1 MIESNYTGVVTYEG
15 LKGMRKKPSMYLGST
30 GVLQQGHAPRA
41 LTQMGQE
48 VISNSLDEA
57 LAGFGKIVKIIV
69 DTDNSMTVIDEG
81 RGLPKGPDKSF
92 DDVIRS
98 ATAPHTSGKFDDES
112 YAGQNTTGT
121 HGIGIKAT
129 NAISTK
135 MIIEAKCY
143 STTMKKDQKV
153 LDGGIVHY
161 RIEFEQ
167 EKVLVA
173 EEIQRWT
180 KKELDNMEE
189 SDRPK
194 TGTIVQFWPDDTIL
208 ESIVWTNNDLEARF
222 EASAFLFPGVEII
235 YNDKRID
242 REKSWKYD
250 DGLAGY
256 ISKMSASEKI
266 LSSLKQP
273 IVVEQLSDVD
283 NFTFKVS
290 AALVYTEDSNEIVAT
305 YANGVPTKEGG
316 PHQDGFYAGLVK
328 AVNDFAIDK
337 RLVKQAFRQSDV
349 TEGLIAAVHV
359 QVPSKIMEF
368 EGQTK
373 EKLAT
378 VQAKPA
384 TQQATYKAISDWM
397 YDNLDAA
404 TQIVEKA
411 EMSRQARE
419 AAAKSRKEAKVGKD
433 SKKKQRLE
441 ISSKLKQATSKDR
454 SKCELIITEGDSAS
468 NVKRD
473 KATQAILGIRGKIKN
488 AFEIS
493 LAEAVQNEE
502 ISTIVGAIGAGVG
515 ADCDPEKSNYGKGV
529 FLACFDGET
538 KVKSLDGKSYSFNE
552 LIESNTKEL
561 WVYSMNSNGRV
572 VPALAKNIRKT
583 GDRSKMVRVTLDNGE
598 VIESTPEHLFMTAE
612 GVYAEAQNLKNGQ
625 SLMPLYT
632 KIDEGGY
639 ELFYSQA
646 DGKYECTHR
655 MVASNI
661 YAEEKSLAKERLE
674 QEDHLPNQNSI
685 QVHHKDENKLNNLP
699 ENLEWKTAKE
709 HWTHH
714 AKDGGKRLTEY
725 NQSEARIERIKDLH
739 QEGVY
744 DQTYFGN
751 NGYNG
756 SDRQKTALSDA
767 HSRGVYK
774 ENYRKLAEYN
784 QSDKHSEV
792 VARTNASEKHI
803 DSVRRSKILMSVRFL
818 VDNNLPVDEYHYN
831 MYRNKTA
838 MKFVNALE
846 YFGSMGVMIEE
857 ALKTKP
863 RKFEHAKDFKLSYD
877 VDRKQKNQIAKVV
890 RKILDANEVVT
901 EDRYNAEKGS
911 RTPRFDRAL
920 EKFGGYENLIEYA
933 SNYNHKVVLIEV
945 IEYEETK
952 PVYCMTV
959 PEYHNFFLD
968 GGVLVKNCDADDD
981 GAHICTLLLGFFY
994 KFMRKL
1000 IEDGKLYVIVPPLY
1014 KSERYVKGKPEIKMY
1029 FTEQELSADRE
1040 NLKGYS
1046 IQRYKGLGEMDKD
1059 TEGYDAIS
1067 NHATRRVIQVTI
1079 DDAMRAAQMLKVL
1092 LGEDSKLRAEWIEK
1106 TIDFNDYIYD

>member
-242 REKSWKYD
+242 KEKSWKYD

-349 TEGLIAAVHV
+349 TEGLIAAIHV

-515 ADCDPEKSNYGKGV
+515 ADCDPEKS
-529 FLACFDGET
+529 
-538 KVKSLDGKSYSFNE
+538 SY
-552 LIESNTKEL
+552 
-561 WVYSMNSNGRV
+561 
-572 VPALAKNIRKT
+572 
-583 GDRSKMVRVTLDNGE
+583 
-598 VIESTPEHLFMTAE
+598 
-612 GVYAEAQNLKNGQ
+612 
-625 SLMPLYT
+625 
-632 KIDEGGY
+632 
-639 ELFYSQA
+639 
-646 DGKYECTHR
+646 
-655 MVASNI
+655 
-661 YAEEKSLAKERLE
+661 
-674 QEDHLPNQNSI
+674 
-685 QVHHKDENKLNNLP
+685 
-699 ENLEWKTAKE
+699 
-709 HWTHH
+709 
-714 AKDGGKRLTEY
+714 
-725 NQSEARIERIKDLH
+725 
-739 QEGVY
+739 
-744 DQTYFGN
+744 
-751 NGYNG
+751 
-756 SDRQKTALSDA
+756 
-767 HSRGVYK
+767 
-774 ENYRKLAEYN
+774 
-784 QSDKHSEV
+784 
-792 VARTNASEKHI
+792 
-803 DSVRRSKILMSVRFL
+803 
-818 VDNNLPVDEYHYN
+818 
-831 MYRNKTA
+831 
-838 MKFVNALE
+838 
-846 YFGSMGVMIEE
+846 
-857 ALKTKP
+857 
-863 RKFEHAKDFKLSYD
+863 
-877 VDRKQKNQIAKVV
+877 
-890 RKILDANEVVT
+890 
-901 EDRYNAEKGS
+901 
-911 RTPRFDRAL
+911 RA
-920 EKFGGYENLIEYA
+920 
-933 SNYNHKVVLIEV
+933 VLIG
-945 IEYEETK
+945 T
-952 PVYCMTV
+952 
-959 PEYHNFFLD
+959 
-968 GGVLVKNCDADDD
+968 DADDD

-1000 IEDGKLYVIVPPLY
+1000 IEAGMIYVIVPPLY
-1014 KSERYVKGKPEIKMY
+1014 KAERYVKGKPEIKMY

>member
-208 ESIVWTNNDLEARF
+208 ESIAWTNNDLEARF

-349 TEGLIAAVHV
+349 TEGLIAAIHV

-515 ADCDPEKSNYGKGV
+515 ADCDPEKS
-529 FLACFDGET
+529 
-538 KVKSLDGKSYSFNE
+538 SY
-552 LIESNTKEL
+552 
-561 WVYSMNSNGRV
+561 
-572 VPALAKNIRKT
+572 
-583 GDRSKMVRVTLDNGE
+583 
-598 VIESTPEHLFMTAE
+598 
-612 GVYAEAQNLKNGQ
+612 
-625 SLMPLYT
+625 
-632 KIDEGGY
+632 
-639 ELFYSQA
+639 
-646 DGKYECTHR
+646 
-655 MVASNI
+655 
-661 YAEEKSLAKERLE
+661 
-674 QEDHLPNQNSI
+674 
-685 QVHHKDENKLNNLP
+685 
-699 ENLEWKTAKE
+699 
-709 HWTHH
+709 
-714 AKDGGKRLTEY
+714 
-725 NQSEARIERIKDLH
+725 
-739 QEGVY
+739 
-744 DQTYFGN
+744 
-751 NGYNG
+751 
-756 SDRQKTALSDA
+756 
-767 HSRGVYK
+767 
-774 ENYRKLAEYN
+774 
-784 QSDKHSEV
+784 
-792 VARTNASEKHI
+792 
-803 DSVRRSKILMSVRFL
+803 
-818 VDNNLPVDEYHYN
+818 
-831 MYRNKTA
+831 
-838 MKFVNALE
+838 
-846 YFGSMGVMIEE
+846 
-857 ALKTKP
+857 
-863 RKFEHAKDFKLSYD
+863 
-877 VDRKQKNQIAKVV
+877 
-890 RKILDANEVVT
+890 
-901 EDRYNAEKGS
+901 
-911 RTPRFDRAL
+911 RA
-920 EKFGGYENLIEYA
+920 
-933 SNYNHKVVLIEV
+933 VLIG
-945 IEYEETK
+945 T
-952 PVYCMTV
+952 
-959 PEYHNFFLD
+959 
-968 GGVLVKNCDADDD
+968 DADDD

-1000 IEDGKLYVIVPPLY
+1000 IEAGMIYVIVPPLY
-1014 KSERYVKGKPEIKMY
+1014 KAERYVKGKPEIKMY

>member
-208 ESIVWTNNDLEARF
+208 ESIAWTNNDLEARF

-242 REKSWKYD
+242 REKSWKYV

-349 TEGLIAAVHV
+349 TEGLIAAIHV

-515 ADCDPEKSNYGKGV
+515 ADCDPEKS
-529 FLACFDGET
+529 
-538 KVKSLDGKSYSFNE
+538 SYRAI
-552 LIESNTKEL
+552 LIGT
-561 WVYSMNSNGRV
+561 
-572 VPALAKNIRKT
+572 
-583 GDRSKMVRVTLDNGE
+583 
-598 VIESTPEHLFMTAE
+598 
-612 GVYAEAQNLKNGQ
+612 
-625 SLMPLYT
+625 
-632 KIDEGGY
+632 
-639 ELFYSQA
+639 
-646 DGKYECTHR
+646 
-655 MVASNI
+655 
-661 YAEEKSLAKERLE
+661 
-674 QEDHLPNQNSI
+674 
-685 QVHHKDENKLNNLP
+685 
-699 ENLEWKTAKE
+699 
-709 HWTHH
+709 
-714 AKDGGKRLTEY
+714 
-725 NQSEARIERIKDLH
+725 
-739 QEGVY
+739 
-744 DQTYFGN
+744 
-751 NGYNG
+751 
-756 SDRQKTALSDA
+756 
-767 HSRGVYK
+767 
-774 ENYRKLAEYN
+774 
-784 QSDKHSEV
+784 
-792 VARTNASEKHI
+792 
-803 DSVRRSKILMSVRFL
+803 
-818 VDNNLPVDEYHYN
+818 
-831 MYRNKTA
+831 
-838 MKFVNALE
+838 
-846 YFGSMGVMIEE
+846 
-857 ALKTKP
+857 
-863 RKFEHAKDFKLSYD
+863 
-877 VDRKQKNQIAKVV
+877 
-890 RKILDANEVVT
+890 
-901 EDRYNAEKGS
+901 
-911 RTPRFDRAL
+911 
-920 EKFGGYENLIEYA
+920 
-933 SNYNHKVVLIEV
+933 
-945 IEYEETK
+945 
-952 PVYCMTV
+952 
-959 PEYHNFFLD
+959 
-968 GGVLVKNCDADDD
+968 DADDD

-1000 IEDGKLYVIVPPLY
+1000 IEAGMIYVIVPPLY
-1014 KSERYVKGKPEIKMY
+1014 KAERYVKGKPEIKMY

>member
-194 TGTIVQFWPDDTIL
+194 TGTTVQFWPDATIL
-208 ESIVWTNNDLEARF
+208 ESIVWTNNDLESRF

-349 TEGLIAAVHV
+349 TEGLIAAIHV

-515 ADCDPEKSNYGKGV
+515 ADCDPEKS
-529 FLACFDGET
+529 
-538 KVKSLDGKSYSFNE
+538 SYRAI
-552 LIESNTKEL
+552 LIGT
-561 WVYSMNSNGRV
+561 
-572 VPALAKNIRKT
+572 
-583 GDRSKMVRVTLDNGE
+583 
-598 VIESTPEHLFMTAE
+598 
-612 GVYAEAQNLKNGQ
+612 
-625 SLMPLYT
+625 
-632 KIDEGGY
+632 
-639 ELFYSQA
+639 
-646 DGKYECTHR
+646 
-655 MVASNI
+655 
-661 YAEEKSLAKERLE
+661 
-674 QEDHLPNQNSI
+674 
-685 QVHHKDENKLNNLP
+685 
-699 ENLEWKTAKE
+699 
-709 HWTHH
+709 
-714 AKDGGKRLTEY
+714 
-725 NQSEARIERIKDLH
+725 
-739 QEGVY
+739 
-744 DQTYFGN
+744 
-751 NGYNG
+751 
-756 SDRQKTALSDA
+756 
-767 HSRGVYK
+767 
-774 ENYRKLAEYN
+774 
-784 QSDKHSEV
+784 
-792 VARTNASEKHI
+792 
-803 DSVRRSKILMSVRFL
+803 
-818 VDNNLPVDEYHYN
+818 
-831 MYRNKTA
+831 
-838 MKFVNALE
+838 
-846 YFGSMGVMIEE
+846 
-857 ALKTKP
+857 
-863 RKFEHAKDFKLSYD
+863 
-877 VDRKQKNQIAKVV
+877 
-890 RKILDANEVVT
+890 
-901 EDRYNAEKGS
+901 
-911 RTPRFDRAL
+911 
-920 EKFGGYENLIEYA
+920 
-933 SNYNHKVVLIEV
+933 
-945 IEYEETK
+945 
-952 PVYCMTV
+952 
-959 PEYHNFFLD
+959 
-968 GGVLVKNCDADDD
+968 DADDD

-1000 IEDGKLYVIVPPLY
+1000 IEAGMIYVIVPPLY
-1014 KSERYVKGKPEIKMY
+1014 KAERYVKGKPEIKMY

-1092 LGEDSKLRAEWIEK
+1092 LGEDSKLRTEWIEK

>member
-69 DTDNSMTVIDEG
+69 DTDNSMTVVDEG

-349 TEGLIAAVHV
+349 TEGLIAAIHV

-404 TQIVEKA
+404 TQIVEKT

-502 ISTIVGAIGAGVG
+502 ISTIIGAIGAGVG
-515 ADCDPEKSNYGKGV
+515 ADCDQEKS
-529 FLACFDGET
+529 
-538 KVKSLDGKSYSFNE
+538 SYRAI
-552 LIESNTKEL
+552 LIGT
-561 WVYSMNSNGRV
+561 
-572 VPALAKNIRKT
+572 
-583 GDRSKMVRVTLDNGE
+583 
-598 VIESTPEHLFMTAE
+598 
-612 GVYAEAQNLKNGQ
+612 
-625 SLMPLYT
+625 
-632 KIDEGGY
+632 
-639 ELFYSQA
+639 
-646 DGKYECTHR
+646 
-655 MVASNI
+655 
-661 YAEEKSLAKERLE
+661 
-674 QEDHLPNQNSI
+674 
-685 QVHHKDENKLNNLP
+685 
-699 ENLEWKTAKE
+699 
-709 HWTHH
+709 
-714 AKDGGKRLTEY
+714 
-725 NQSEARIERIKDLH
+725 
-739 QEGVY
+739 
-744 DQTYFGN
+744 
-751 NGYNG
+751 
-756 SDRQKTALSDA
+756 
-767 HSRGVYK
+767 
-774 ENYRKLAEYN
+774 
-784 QSDKHSEV
+784 
-792 VARTNASEKHI
+792 
-803 DSVRRSKILMSVRFL
+803 
-818 VDNNLPVDEYHYN
+818 
-831 MYRNKTA
+831 
-838 MKFVNALE
+838 
-846 YFGSMGVMIEE
+846 
-857 ALKTKP
+857 
-863 RKFEHAKDFKLSYD
+863 
-877 VDRKQKNQIAKVV
+877 
-890 RKILDANEVVT
+890 
-901 EDRYNAEKGS
+901 
-911 RTPRFDRAL
+911 
-920 EKFGGYENLIEYA
+920 
-933 SNYNHKVVLIEV
+933 
-945 IEYEETK
+945 
-952 PVYCMTV
+952 
-959 PEYHNFFLD
+959 
-968 GGVLVKNCDADDD
+968 DADDD

-1000 IEDGKLYVIVPPLY
+1000 IEAGMIYVIVPPLY
-1014 KSERYVKGKPEIKMY
+1014 KAERYVKGKPEIKMY

>member
-81 RGLPKGPDKSF
+81 RGLPKGPDNSF

-143 STTMKKDQKV
+143 STTMKKDKKV

-167 EKVLVA
+167 EKVLSA
-173 EEIQRWT
+173 EEIKRWT

-235 YNDKRID
+235 YNDKRIE

-266 LSSLKQP
+266 LSGLTQP
-273 IVVEQLSDVD
+273 IVIDQLSDVD

-290 AALVYTEDSNEIVAT
+290 AALLYTEDSNEIVAT

-349 TEGLIAAVHV
+349 TEGLIAAIHV

-433 SKKKQRLE
+433 SKKKQKLE

-515 ADCDPEKSNYGKGV
+515 ADCDPEKSNY
-529 FLACFDGET
+529 
-538 KVKSLDGKSYSFNE
+538 
-552 LIESNTKEL
+552 
-561 WVYSMNSNGRV
+561 
-572 VPALAKNIRKT
+572 
-583 GDRSKMVRVTLDNGE
+583 
-598 VIESTPEHLFMTAE
+598 
-612 GVYAEAQNLKNGQ
+612 
-625 SLMPLYT
+625 
-632 KIDEGGY
+632 
-639 ELFYSQA
+639 
-646 DGKYECTHR
+646 
-655 MVASNI
+655 
-661 YAEEKSLAKERLE
+661 
-674 QEDHLPNQNSI
+674 
-685 QVHHKDENKLNNLP
+685 
-699 ENLEWKTAKE
+699 
-709 HWTHH
+709 
-714 AKDGGKRLTEY
+714 
-725 NQSEARIERIKDLH
+725 
-739 QEGVY
+739 
-744 DQTYFGN
+744 
-751 NGYNG
+751 
-756 SDRQKTALSDA
+756 
-767 HSRGVYK
+767 
-774 ENYRKLAEYN
+774 
-784 QSDKHSEV
+784 
-792 VARTNASEKHI
+792 
-803 DSVRRSKILMSVRFL
+803 
-818 VDNNLPVDEYHYN
+818 
-831 MYRNKTA
+831 
-838 MKFVNALE
+838 
-846 YFGSMGVMIEE
+846 
-857 ALKTKP
+857 
-863 RKFEHAKDFKLSYD
+863 
-877 VDRKQKNQIAKVV
+877 
-890 RKILDANEVVT
+890 
-901 EDRYNAEKGS
+901 
-911 RTPRFDRAL
+911 RA
-920 EKFGGYENLIEYA
+920 
-933 SNYNHKVVLIEV
+933 VLIG
-945 IEYEETK
+945 T
-952 PVYCMTV
+952 
-959 PEYHNFFLD
+959 
-968 GGVLVKNCDADDD
+968 DADDD

-1000 IEDGKLYVIVPPLY
+1000 IEAGMIYVIVPPLY
-1014 KSERYVKGKPEIKMY
+1014 KAERYVKGKPEIKMY
-1029 FTEQELSADRE
+1029 FTEQELAADRE

>member
-208 ESIVWTNNDLEARF
+208 ESIAWTNNDLEARF

-266 LSSLKQP
+266 MSSLKQP

-349 TEGLIAAVHV
+349 TEGLIAAIHV

-515 ADCDPEKSNYGKGV
+515 ADCDPEKS
-529 FLACFDGET
+529 
-538 KVKSLDGKSYSFNE
+538 SYRAI
-552 LIESNTKEL
+552 LIGT
-561 WVYSMNSNGRV
+561 
-572 VPALAKNIRKT
+572 
-583 GDRSKMVRVTLDNGE
+583 
-598 VIESTPEHLFMTAE
+598 
-612 GVYAEAQNLKNGQ
+612 
-625 SLMPLYT
+625 
-632 KIDEGGY
+632 
-639 ELFYSQA
+639 
-646 DGKYECTHR
+646 
-655 MVASNI
+655 
-661 YAEEKSLAKERLE
+661 
-674 QEDHLPNQNSI
+674 
-685 QVHHKDENKLNNLP
+685 
-699 ENLEWKTAKE
+699 
-709 HWTHH
+709 
-714 AKDGGKRLTEY
+714 
-725 NQSEARIERIKDLH
+725 
-739 QEGVY
+739 
-744 DQTYFGN
+744 
-751 NGYNG
+751 
-756 SDRQKTALSDA
+756 
-767 HSRGVYK
+767 
-774 ENYRKLAEYN
+774 
-784 QSDKHSEV
+784 
-792 VARTNASEKHI
+792 
-803 DSVRRSKILMSVRFL
+803 
-818 VDNNLPVDEYHYN
+818 
-831 MYRNKTA
+831 
-838 MKFVNALE
+838 
-846 YFGSMGVMIEE
+846 
-857 ALKTKP
+857 
-863 RKFEHAKDFKLSYD
+863 
-877 VDRKQKNQIAKVV
+877 
-890 RKILDANEVVT
+890 
-901 EDRYNAEKGS
+901 
-911 RTPRFDRAL
+911 
-920 EKFGGYENLIEYA
+920 
-933 SNYNHKVVLIEV
+933 
-945 IEYEETK
+945 
-952 PVYCMTV
+952 
-959 PEYHNFFLD
+959 
-968 GGVLVKNCDADDD
+968 DADDD

-1000 IEDGKLYVIVPPLY
+1000 IEAGMIYVIVPPLY
-1014 KSERYVKGKPEIKMY
+1014 KAERYVKGKPEIKMY